1 MDFISK
7 NLAIIAECIQTNT
20 YKEVETDRFELKD
33 LSAGWGHDWYK
44 SVCAFLNTNGGVI
57 VIGIKEIDN
66 PPKGQ
71 AKAYKHMGYDNS
83 KSNENH
89 IKQDLPKKFTD
100 EQGNA
105 LDLSIFISKFEIR
118 NFLEGKIL
126 IIYVEELSAEDK
138 YAFYEGKAYTR
149 KITGDHEISKI
160 ELEKYEEVKKE
171 IIQYQELEIIK
182 GTTLTNLSVDTL
194 NQYILRFNE
203 GKTRGETLK
212 ASIDVALPFLQKE
225 NFVRDKQPTLL
236 GMLVCASEPERYI
249 QGKCEANCYVVI
261 SDSKKIDDDRE
272 IIEDNIVELI
282 ERTNNFI
289 RRNIR
294 IGTAYTNGGTA
305 APEYPESLI
314 RESVNNAFAH
324 RDYRSNRFV
333 IVEIRPQESLM
344 IRNPGLFERRQRIN
358 EDTEFGKIRRIIPLQ
373 VARNPKLTHLLKSF
387 RYWEGKGRG
396 LTSLIDACLDNE
408 IDVPYYILS
417 QDEIRLYIPKGKV
430 YDDEAKFWLDGF
442 SGYIKHK
449 IDRELTEEEKIM
461 LAFFRKSEMLN
472 RVEKYTILIT
482 ADNNHANII
491 ATLEEQGL
499 IFKNPSSPELYPIY
513 QVDRTLMK
521 SDFSQELKLLL
532 GQDWDM
538 LKYDYQE
545 TLQVLYLYNSFG
557 NSIEIASA
565 NSIGT
570 YLYLKKY
577 KTIKNVSEF
586 DNFKRKIRNI
596 FNQLEAKTFI
606 IRKDG
611 KTKESGGKPDFKI
624 NNNYQASP
632 TLFV

>member
-7 NLAIIAECIQTNT
+7 NLAIIAECIQTST

-44 SVCAFLNTNGGVI
+44 SVCAFLNTNGGVV
-57 VIGIKEIDN
+57 VIGIKDVDN

-71 AKAYKHMGYDNS
+71 AKTYKFMGYDNS

-89 IKQDLPKKFTD
+89 LKQELPKKFTSAS
-100 EQGNA
+100 GNI
-105 LDLSIFISKFEIR
+105 LDSSLSISYEIR
-118 NFLEGKIL
+118 DFLDGKIA
-126 IIYVEELSAEDK
+126 IVYIEELNAEYK
-138 YAFYEGKAYTR
+138 HAFYEGKAYTR
-149 KITGDHEISKI
+149 KITGDHEISTL
-160 ELEKYEEVKKE
+160 ELERYEEIKRE
-171 IIQYQELEIIK
+171 IIQNRELEVIK
-182 GTTLTNLSVDTL
+182 EANLTDLDVNIL
-194 NQYILRFNE
+194 NKYINKFNE
-203 GKTRGETLK
+203 GKKRGETLK
-212 ASIDVALPFLQKE
+212 TSIDAALPFLQKE
-225 NFVRDKQPTLL
+225 NFVRDRQPTLL

-261 SDSKKIDDDRE
+261 ADNTKIDDDRE

-282 ERTNNFI
+282 ERSNNFI

-305 APEYPESLI
+305 TPEYPESLI
-314 RESVNNAFAH
+314 RESINNAFAH

-358 EDTEFGKIRRIIPLQ
+358 EDTVFGKIRRIIPLQ

-430 YDDEAKFWLDGF
+430 YDDEAKSWLDGF
-442 SGYIKHK
+442 SGYIQRK
-449 IDRELTEEEKIM
+449 IGRELTEEEKIM

-491 ATLEEQGL
+491 ATLEELDL
-499 IFKNPSSPELYPIY
+499 IFKNAKSPELYPIY

-521 SDFSQELKLLL
+521 SDFSQELKLAF
-532 GQDWDM
+532 GKDWDM

-545 TLQVLYLYNSFG
+545 TLQVLYLYNNFG
-557 NSIEIASA
+557 SSLEIASA
-565 NSIGT
+565 NSVGT

-577 KTIKNVSEF
+577 KIIKNISEF

-596 FNQLEAKTFI
+596 FNQLENKKFI
-606 IRKDG
+606 SRKDG

-624 NNNYQASP
+624 NDNYQALQ